1 MSRSIGAGRGRGGA
15 PASSRSIGAGR
26 GILGEEI
33 ARKVARGTK
42 GAGARAEGEQEEELV
57 EQEEDQVELQED
69 GKKQQEEEQEEQMK
83 QEGEQD
89 GEQEEELL
97 KQEELQEE
105 EQEQQATKTG
115 SFPSRQKSA
124 IKRMAVKVTLTM
136 KLRQSRKYKT
146 VFLSPEHTDAE
157 RAKHRKLVLQLKEKT
172 VAELN
177 RKHSIKGGNIL
188 RKN

>member
-42 GAGARAEGEQEEELV
+42 GAGARAEGEQEEEQV

-83 QEGEQD
+83 QE